1 MSEEKKLAE
10 EYEELSCS
18 CPEMPQLD
26 FGTFVLSMSSS
37 ALVYLGEVPEPE
49 TGQVMENVLAA
60 KQTIDILCM
69 LESKTRGNLTDQ
81 EARLLRDMLFELR
94 MKYVQKREIGGSRMM
109 KRVGLVGGYRLH
121 GNGVDPHP
129 AWPSRPASD
138 HRSRRARRPDSPWKR
153 FIPSCRAQRLAIL
166 RLTAP
171 DCTVL
176 AV

>member
-1 MSEEKKLAE
+1 MSEEKKIAE

-49 TGQVMENVLAA
+49 SGQITENVLAA

-69 LESKTRGNLTDQ
+69 LQSKTKGNLTDQ

-94 MKYVQKREIGGSRMM
+94 MKYVQKA
-109 KRVGLVGGYRLH
+109 K
-121 GNGVDPHP
+121 
-129 AWPSRPASD
+129 
-138 HRSRRARRPDSPWKR
+138 
-153 FIPSCRAQRLAIL
+153 
-166 RLTAP
+166 
-171 DCTVL
+171 
-176 AV
+176 

>member
-94 MKYVQKREIGGSRMM
+94 MKYVQKA
-109 KRVGLVGGYRLH
+109 K
-121 GNGVDPHP
+121 
-129 AWPSRPASD
+129 
-138 HRSRRARRPDSPWKR
+138 
-153 FIPSCRAQRLAIL
+153 
-166 RLTAP
+166 
-171 DCTVL
+171 
-176 AV
+176 

>member
-18 CPEMPQLD
+18 CPELPQLD

-37 ALVYLGEVPEPE
+37 ALVHLGEVPEPE
-49 TGQVMENVLAA
+49 SGQIMENVLVA

-94 MKYVQKREIGGSRMM
+94 MKYVQKA
-109 KRVGLVGGYRLH
+109 K
-121 GNGVDPHP
+121 
-129 AWPSRPASD
+129 
-138 HRSRRARRPDSPWKR
+138 
-153 FIPSCRAQRLAIL
+153 
-166 RLTAP
+166 
-171 DCTVL
+171 
-176 AV
+176 

>member
-49 TGQVMENVLAA
+49 TGQIMENVLAA

-69 LESKTRGNLTDQ
+69 LESKTKGNLTDQ
-81 EARLLRDMLFELR
+81 EARLLKDMLFELR
-94 MKYVQKREIGGSRMM
+94 MKYVQKA
-109 KRVGLVGGYRLH
+109 K
-121 GNGVDPHP
+121 
-129 AWPSRPASD
+129 
-138 HRSRRARRPDSPWKR
+138 
-153 FIPSCRAQRLAIL
+153 
-166 RLTAP
+166 
-171 DCTVL
+171 
-176 AV
+176 

>member
-1 MSEEKKLAE
+1 MSEEKKIAE

-49 TGQVMENVLAA
+49 SGQIMENVLAA

-69 LESKTRGNLTDQ
+69 LQGKTQGNLTDQ

-94 MKYVQKREIGGSRMM
+94 MKYVQKA
-109 KRVGLVGGYRLH
+109 K
-121 GNGVDPHP
+121 
-129 AWPSRPASD
+129 
-138 HRSRRARRPDSPWKR
+138 
-153 FIPSCRAQRLAIL
+153 
-166 RLTAP
+166 
-171 DCTVL
+171 
-176 AV
+176 